1 VLTPSNL
8 TALDQAIRQQQVDLS
23 DFLGAA
29 STTEQRLF
37 SNTMSGPAQDYVT
50 SREVRAEYAA
60 ANPPA
65 SLTAKTGLDAATW
78 YASMSTGERPEVEP
92 GEEAGTHQHRH
103 ARAAD
108 PGAAD
113 LGRAG
118 PPADPPVKLVRP
130 VYVGYAV
137 LGRSDRP
144 TQGPHPGSGG

>member
-78 YASMSTGERPEVEP
+78 YASMSTVIGDTRQVTSQL
-92 GEEAGTHQHRH
+92 ASQVT
-103 ARAAD
+103 ARANALKSN
-108 PGAAD
+108 PARRLVLTSIVMLVLLILVLLISAA
-113 LGRAG
+113 LGR
-118 PPADPPVKLVRP
+118 PLTRP
-130 VYVGYAV
+130 
-137 LGRSDRP
+137 
-144 TQGPHPGSGG
+144 